1 VLVDLREALVVGT
14 EITEN
19 ISETAQVAERL
30 AERLNL
36 GEGGADGE
44 PMTPEQMQQMLSDV
58 SQIAAEYKLLLQE
71 VNTLVATPA
80 WDQRV
85 PQVLDVLGRVD
96 TEIDQLVYLIF
107 ALNAGLIVLI
117 FVGLF
122 AYRYANARWVA
133 PKLPGKA

>member
-1 VLVDLREALVVGT
+1 
-14 EITEN
+14 
-19 ISETAQVAERL
+19 
-30 AERLNL
+30 
-36 GEGGADGE
+36 
-44 PMTPEQMQQMLSDV
+44 
-58 SQIAAEYKLLLQE
+58 
-71 VNTLVATPA
+71 
-80 WDQRV
+80 V